1 MPVESSGA
9 RQGHKTMLS
18 REHNEFVTRTG
29 PGTPMGEL
37 LRRYWIPALLAA
49 ELPEN
54 ESPPGRIKLLS
65 ERLLA
70 WRDTQGRY
78 ALTDEFCAH
87 RGVSLWFGRNE
98 ESGLRCPYHGW
109 KYDYTG
115 QCIEV
120 PSEPAESGFCRKIKL
135 KSYPLIERG
144 GILWTYMGPPELQPP
159 EPAFEWASLP
169 AAHCYHG
176 KRWQECN
183 YLQAMEGG
191 IDSSH
196 VSFLHSADM
205 HSDPLHR
212 GTKGAHY
219 QRDRKPTFEIVESPG
234 GLHIGARRH
243 AEAGHYYWRITQ
255 WIMPWYTMVP
265 PYGDNALNAHAW
277 VPMDDENCFT
287 WTFTYHPTRP
297 LSAMELD
304 TMRKGGGIHV
314 ELIPGTLRPAIN
326 KDNDYM
332 IDRAAQ
338 KAGRTYSGVKGIAMQ
353 DASVQESMGPIQDR
367 SKENLVSTDNAIIM
381 ARHRLRRAAL
391 ALQDGVAPPGLA
403 PASHR
408 VRSATFVLPIDVP
421 FAEAKRE
428 DLTVREGVSHTS
440 I

>member
-1 MPVESSGA
+1 
-9 RQGHKTMLS
+9 MLKA
-18 REHNEFVTRTG
+18 EHNQLVTQTG
-29 PGTPMGEL
+29 PGTPMGQM
-37 LRRYWIPALLAA
+37 LRRYWIPVMLAE

-54 ESPPGRIKLLS
+54 ECPPVRVKILS

-70 WRDTQGRY
+70 WRDTQGRL

-98 ESGLRCPYHGW
+98 QNGLRCPYHGW
-109 KYDYTG
+109 KYDHTG

-120 PSEPAESGFCRKIKL
+120 PSEPTESGFCQKIKL
-135 KSYPLIERG
+135 KSYPLVERG
-144 GILWTYMGPPELQPP
+144 GILWAYMGAEKQPP
-159 EPAFEWASLP
+159 LPEFEWTTVPP
-169 AAHCYHG
+169 AHRYFT
-176 KRWQECN
+176 KRLQENN

-196 VSFLHSADM
+196 VSWLHSGDL
-205 HSDPLHR
+205 HTDPLHR

-219 QRDRKPTFEIVESPG
+219 QRDRSPKFEVVESTG
-234 GLHIGARRH
+234 GFFIGARRN
-243 AEAGHYYWRITQ
+243 AEPGHYYWRITQ

-277 VPMDDENCFT
+277 VPIDDENCFT

-297 LSAMELD
+297 LSQMELD
-304 TMRKGGGIHV
+304 TMRSGGGIHV
-314 ELIPGTLRPAIN
+314 PLIPGTFRPVIN
-326 KDNDYM
+326 KDNDYL

-338 KAGRTYSGVKGIAMQ
+338 KSGRTFSGVSGIAMQ

-381 ARHRLRRAAL
+381 ARHRLRHAAL
-391 ALQDGVAPPGLA
+391 ALQKGVEPPGLTTEG
-403 PASHR
+403 HR
-408 VRSATFVLPIDVP
+408 VRSATFVLPADVP
-421 FAEAKRE
+421 FQQARRD
-428 DLTVREGVSHTS
+428 DLTVREGVPHTS

>member
-1 MPVESSGA
+1 
-9 RQGHKTMLS
+9 MLS
-18 REHNEFVTRTG
+18 REHNAFVACTG
-29 PGTPMGEL
+29 PGSPMGEL

-54 ESPPGRIKLLS
+54 ECPPVRIKLLS

-70 WRDTQGRY
+70 WRDTRGRY

-98 ESGLRCPYHGW
+98 ENGLRCPYHGW
-109 KYDYTG
+109 KYDTTG
-115 QCIEV
+115 QCIEL

-135 KSYPLIERG
+135 RSYPLIERG
-144 GILWTYMGPPELQPP
+144 GILWAYMGPPDLQPP

-169 AAHCYHG
+169 ATHCYHG

-234 GLHIGARRH
+234 GLHIGARRA
-243 AEAGHYYWRITQ
+243 AETGQYYWRITP

-277 VPMDDENCFT
+277 VPIDDENCFT

-338 KAGRTYSGVKGIAMQ
+338 KAGRTYSGVMGIAMQ

-391 ALQDGVAPPGLA
+391 ALQQGAAPPGLA
-403 PASHR
+403 PADHR
-408 VRSATFVLPIDVP
+408 VRSATFVLPVDVP
-421 FAEAKRE
+421 FAEAKRD
-428 DLTVREGVSHTS
+428 DLTVREGVAHTS